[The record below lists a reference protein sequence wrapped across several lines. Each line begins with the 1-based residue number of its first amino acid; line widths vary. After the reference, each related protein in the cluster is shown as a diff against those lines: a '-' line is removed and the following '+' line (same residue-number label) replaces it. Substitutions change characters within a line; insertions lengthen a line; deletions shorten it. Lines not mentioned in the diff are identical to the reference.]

1 MRGMLLAG
9 AGVMA
14 LCGME
19 SAPRAQSTEQQ
30 PLQRQIDELRRL
42 LNQQQRMIIQQ
53 QQTIGQQQ
61 QTIGDLQTRVGSLQ
75 GQQADIQQQA
85 QDTRQRV
92 VDKPLIASSNP
103 RMRVTLSGQVDRL
116 LNLADDGKNTKAYFV
131 DNNVSVSRLRFAA
144 TGQVTDDF
152 SMGTNLE
159 LAISP
164 NNSGDVSQVN
174 EDGSQKDEFRKVE
187 AVFKSKKFGEID
199 FGKGDPATKDI
210 AKLDLS
216 GTDVL
221 AYASTGDPAG
231 GLLFRTKDSEELTT
245 TDIGDVFTDFD
256 AGRTNRIRYD
266 TPKFYGAFASA
277 SYGADQKW
285 GVATRWAGVGHGLK
299 ATAGAG
305 IQDPSKDGI
314 DVVYAGSASFLHEA
328 TGLNLTYGTALQQQD
343 EGTGQ
348 LQYVKAGWQ
357 HDFFPLGSTAFSIDF
372 GFDKDTP
379 GDGDE
384 GRTVG
389 LVALQN
395 LTDYGTELFAGFRSY
410 DFDDGDG
417 PNTSTIY
424 VGTAGTRVK
433 F

>member
-1 MRGMLLAG
+1 MLLTG

-14 LCGME
+14 LLGLQ
-19 SAPRAQSTEQQ
+19 SAPVAQSTEQQ
-30 PLQRQIDELRRL
+30 TLQRQIDELRRL
-42 LNQQQRMIIQQ
+42 LNQQQRMMTQQ
-53 QQTIGQQQ
+53 QETIGQQQ
-61 QTIGDLQTRVGSLQ
+61 QTIGDLKTRVQTLQ
-75 GQQADIQQQA
+75 GQQADSQQQA
-85 QDTRQRV
+85 QEARQAV
-92 VDKPLIASSNP
+92 VDKPLIASSNS
-103 RMRVTLSGQVDRL
+103 RMRVAISGQVDRL

-131 DNNVSVSRLRFAA
+131 DNNVSVSRLRFVA
-144 TGQVTDDF
+144 TGQVTDDLTI
-152 SMGTNLE
+152 GTNLE

-164 NNSGDVSQVN
+164 NNSGDVSQIN
-174 EDGSQKDEFRKVE
+174 EDGTQKDEFRKVE
-187 AVFKSKKFGEID
+187 AVFKSKSFGEID

-231 GLLFRTKDSEELTT
+231 GLLFRTKDGEDLTGT
-245 TDIGDVFTDFD
+245 NIGSVFTDFD

-266 TPKFYGAFASA
+266 TPRFHGAFASA

-285 GVATRWAGVGHGLK
+285 GVAARWAGVGHGLQ
-299 ATAGAG
+299 AVAGVG
-305 IQDPSKDGI
+305 VQDPSKDGV
-314 DVVYAGSASFLHEA
+314 DVVYAGSASVLHEA
-328 TGLNLTYGTALQQQD
+328 TGLNLTYGSSLQQQD

-348 LQYVKAGWQ
+348 LQYIKLGWQ
-357 HDFFPLGSTAFSIDF
+357 HDFFSVGKTAFSIDF
-372 GFDKDTP
+372 GFDKDAP

-410 DFDDGDG
+410 DFDDGNG

-424 VGTAGTRVK
+424 VATAGTRIK

>member
-1 MRGMLLAG
+1 MQGQLVRGLLLAG
-9 AGVMA
+9 AGAVA
-14 LCGME
+14 LVAGA
-19 SAPRAQSTEQQ
+19 SAPLAQSAESQR
-30 PLQRQIDELRRL
+30 LQRQIEELRRL
-42 LNQQQRMIIQQ
+42 IEQQQR
-53 QQTIGQQQ
+53 
-61 QTIGDLQTRVGSLQ
+61 TIGDLQSRVDQLQ
-75 GQQADIQQQA
+75 GRQAEVQEQVREQA
-85 QDTRQRV
+85 EGTRRAV
-92 VDKPLIASSNP
+92 ADRPLIVSSNP
-103 RMRVTLSGQVDRL
+103 RMRVAVSGQVNRL
-116 LNLADDGKNTKAYFV
+116 LNLADDGKSTKAYFV
-131 DNNVSVSRLRFAA
+131 DNNVSVSRLRFTA
-144 TGQVTDDF
+144 TGQVTDDLTV
-152 SMGTNLE
+152 GTNVE

-164 NNSGDVSQVN
+164 NNSADVSQTN

-187 AVFKSKKFGEID
+187 ALFKSKTWGEVG

-210 AKLDLS
+210 ARLDLS

-231 GLLFRTKDSEELTT
+231 GLLFRTKDGEDLTT
-245 TDIGDVFTDFD
+245 TNINSVFTDFD

-266 TPKFYGAFASA
+266 TPKFHGAFASG

-285 GVATRWAGVGHGLK
+285 GVAARWAGTGRGLQ

-305 IQDPSKDGI
+305 IQDPSKSGV
-314 DVVYAGSASFLHEA
+314 DVVYAGSASVLHEG
-328 TGLNLTYGTALQQQD
+328 TGLSLTYATALQEQD

-357 HDFFPLGSTAFSIDF
+357 HDFLSIGRTAFSIDF
-372 GFDKDTP
+372 GLDKDAP
-379 GDGDE
+379 GDGDD
-384 GRTVG
+384 GRTIG

-395 LTDYGTELFAGFRSY
+395 LADYGTELFAGFRSY